1 MNFNYYLIFFII
13 NQKNFFSWYF
23 LLIFCYLFCLYLL
36 IYDKIL
42 NFINF
47 QINFKFSIIH
57 LNYLSLFH
65 IKLSF
70 FIINFQIK
78 YIFIFLIL
86 IHHLF
91 NLNIPFISLLPAFII
106 NLTFILLTFS
116 HIFTITIHK
125 HLINFIIFNL
135 LKIHL
140 ICLIYCMIISLK
152 PILLPQNHSYL
163 SHLYHNYY

>member
-1 MNFNYYLIFFII
+1 MNSNYYLIFFII
-13 NQKNFFSWYF
+13 NQKKFFAWYF

-42 NFINF
+42 YLIDF

-57 LNYLSLFH
+57 LNYVSLFR

-91 NLNIPFISLLPAFII
+91 NLNIPFISLLLAFII

-116 HIFTITIHK
+116 HIFTIIIHK

-135 LKIHL
+135 LKIQL
-140 ICLIYCMIISLK
+140 ICLIYYMIISLK
-152 PILLPQNHSYL
+152 PILLPQNYIYL
-163 SHLYHNYY
+163 SHFYHKYY

>member
-1 MNFNYYLIFFII
+1 MNSNYYLIFFII
-13 NQKNFFSWYF
+13 NQKKFFAWYF

-42 NFINF
+42 YLIDF

-57 LNYLSLFH
+57 LNYVSLFR

-91 NLNIPFISLLPAFII
+91 NLNIPFISLLLAFII

-116 HIFTITIHK
+116 HIFTIIIHK

-140 ICLIYCMIISLK
+140 ICLINYMIISLK
-152 PILLPQNHSYL
+152 PILLPQNYIYL
-163 SHLYHNYY
+163 SHFYHKYY